1 MKSLMKIILSELLYL
16 WWLNSIIL
24 LVLIPVVIY
33 DGSEFLQEY
42 PFFQA
47 KNLTVFLIFMYLMS
61 YNTIYIFEKRRSFL
75 ERIPVLPNMMKLD
88 RLITG
93 ILYVTFMYIVFLFI
107 SLFDNDF
114 NKWTFYEYITI
125 LSFFVILMAI
135 FVGLNRK
142 IVDKDKEYTVYSN
155 FGSTA
160 LAVSGAFLSYGV
172 LFTDRYLFCFV
183 EPASYHIQSI
193 ISAIIALI
201 IISFLLIK
209 KSSMI

>member
-16 WWLNSIIL
+16 WWLNSIIV
-24 LVLIPVVIY
+24 LVLIPVIIY

-42 PFFQA
+42 PFFKA
-47 KNLTVFLIFMYLMS
+47 KNLAVFLIFMYLMS

-75 ERIPVLPNMMKLD
+75 ERIPLLPNMMKLD
-88 RLITG
+88 RIMTG
-93 ILYVTFMYIVFLFI
+93 VLYVTFIYIVFLCI

-114 NKWTFYEYITI
+114 NKWTFYEYITV

-155 FGSTA
+155 FGSTS
-160 LAVSGAFLSYGV
+160 LAVSAAFLSYGV
-172 LFTDRYLFCFV
+172 LFTDRYLFCFTNH
-183 EPASYHIQSI
+183 ESYYIQSL
-193 ISAIIALI
+193 ISLLFAILI
-201 IISFLLIK
+201 VFITILK
-209 KSSMI
+209 K